1 MFMPAA
7 RRSNAPGR
15 RARRGAALMICMF
28 FIFLTTLLVVNVLD
42 TVTIDLSATR
52 NSMDYDRA
60 LYLAS
65 AGVHAV
71 AAELEAN
78 VTWRGTLVEGA
89 YPANDT
95 YSATA
100 IDGAQAGTVVV
111 TSRGVSGSI
120 TRTISASLQL

>member
-1 MFMPAA
+1 MNAA
-7 RRSNAPGR
+7 RRSVVVR
-15 RARRGAALMICMF
+15 RRTRRGAALMICMF

-52 NSMDYDRA
+52 NAMDYDRA

-78 VTWRGTLVEGA
+78 VTWRGTIADGA
-89 YPANDT
+89 YPGDDT

-100 IDGAQAGTVVV
+100 VDGVQASTVVV
-111 TSRGVSGSI
+111 TSRGVAGGI
-120 TRTISASLQL
+120 TRTISATLQL